1 MDPFGLKVIF
11 ITFLVFVRAARAPVR
26 LASGTEIFRRVWAN
40 DLIFLFLNGM
50 LSKLG
55 ILAIVAASIFAAGL
69 VVPASFQATIGGLP
83 YWVQI
88 PAVILLSDLVLYW
101 VHRMFHAVPW
111 LWRISTPS
119 TTALKSS
126 TSWFRS
132 GSTRST

>member
-1 MDPFGLKVIF
+1 MDPLGLKIIF
-11 ITFLVFVRAARAPVR
+11 ITFLVFVPLERVFALHPKQK
-26 LASGTEIFRRVWAN
+26 IFRRDWSN

-111 LWRISTPS
+111 LWRFHAVHHS
-119 TTALKSS
+119 AEELD
-126 TSWFRS
+126 
-132 GSTRST
+132 

>member
-1 MDPFGLKVIF
+1 MPLE
-11 ITFLVFVRAARAPVR
+11 R
-26 LASGTEIFRRVWAN
+26 LFALHQEQKIFRRVWAN

-111 LWRISTPS
+111 LWRFHAVHHS
-119 TTALKSS
+119 AEELD
-126 TSWFRS
+126 
-132 GSTRST
+132 